1 MTKYMI
7 TPAILLYTSLFAHS
21 DEVKKR
27 SLPLSEDIQLKGNII
42 IKGLGE
48 KSYSNEK
55 TAKLPFVIRFDEE
68 EKIFQRYFSAHS
80 NDKPESA
87 FSFLNGISISI
98 KAHFNN
104 ETGLISQQA
113 SVSFYS
119 YSGSSKEGLK
129 SLVQKYS
136 LPQNQKNTTELNC
149 KSPDGT
155 PLNITLNY
163 YIADVIGDK
172 IEIIKPKLQ
181 NKMQ

>member
-27 SLPLSEDIQLKGNII
+27 SLPLSEDIQLKGNI
-42 IKGLGE
+42 K
-48 KSYSNEK
+48 
-55 TAKLPFVIRFDEE
+55 
-68 EKIFQRYFSAHS
+68 
-80 NDKPESA
+80 SA

-119 YSGSSKEGLK
+119 YSGSSQEGLK